1 MPNTALCEY
10 RRNRTILVFFT
21 HPGFLHIHLECPER
35 DFLSGGHPRPERDVT
50 YHVPRWSPQPAYLVE
65 EYIVEHSPR
74 YHLFRVST
82 GSLSD
87 ANIFCF
93 ILDRAFLS
101 SFWDGACCRIVEHH
115 IICRCNLGATL
126 WCGFEQKHTFAF
138 LTGSIA
144 VFLQRISR
152 ELLHQDVPQHF
163 GVQLL
168 WSASISKGVVIA
180 AVKCI
185 YAFYL
190 THGPWILLVH
200 DLTTF
205 NASSGRV
212 LRSRL
217 QLVYCSSQIKLV
229 VEGFFRHPSWWWTDN
244 DDVMYRQ
251 APTVFFSL
259 LILCDYEWAVR
270 GSIASPALVHGDS
283 CYVVTCRLVLVVQ

>member
-1 MPNTALCEY
+1 MVPTTRIPGRRIY
-10 RRNRTILVFFT
+10 RRTQPTLPFIPCFNWVLIWRK
-21 HPGFLHIHLECPER
+21 HFLFYFR
-35 DFLSGGHPRPERDVT
+35 QG
-50 YHVPRWSPQPAYLVE
+50 
-65 EYIVEHSPR
+65 
-74 YHLFRVST
+74 LFV
-82 GSLSD
+82 
-87 ANIFCF
+87 
-93 ILDRAFLS
+93 
-101 SFWDGACCRIVEHH
+101 CCRIVEHYT
-115 IICRCNLGATL
+115 ITCRWNLGATL

-259 LILCDYEWAVR
+259 LILCDDE
-270 GSIASPALVHGDS
+270 PF
-283 CYVVTCRLVLVVQ
+283 VVQLLRLPWSMEIPVCNL